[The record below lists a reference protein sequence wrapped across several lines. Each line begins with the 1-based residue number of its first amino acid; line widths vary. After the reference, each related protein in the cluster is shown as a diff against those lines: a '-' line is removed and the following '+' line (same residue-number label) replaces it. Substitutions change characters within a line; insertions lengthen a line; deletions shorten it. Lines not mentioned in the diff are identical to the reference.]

1 MGNFPT
7 RGGAVAKSSMPK
19 FTLRLCKIAGAEEL
33 NNFKH
38 LLGEDC

>member
-19 FTLRLCKIAGAEEL
+19 FTLRLCRKAGAEKNE
-33 NNFKH
+33 
-38 LLGEDC
+38 